1 MAWPTVSPSDV
12 ANLWRPLSSAEV
24 TVATT
29 RILLVEAEL
38 RKELRLH
45 GISGTPVVGD
55 VGMDDSDA
63 VDEWKTLYVGIV
75 AEVVRQSLLNPEGWL
90 EERESID
97 DFERSRRRDAAT
109 STGVAFLT
117 EADVEKLLPR
127 EPRPKR
133 GAFSI
138 RLGQT

>member
-1 MAWPTVSPSDV
+1 MTWPTVSPSDV
-12 ANLWRPLSSAEV
+12 EGLWRPLKPSET

-29 RILLVEAEL
+29 RIKLVEAEL

-45 GISGTPVVGD
+45 GIVGTPVVGD
-55 VGMDDSDA
+55 LGIDSADA
-63 VDEWKTLYVGIV
+63 VEEWETLYTGIV

-97 DFERSRRRDAAT
+97 DYERSRRRDAST
-109 STGVAFLT
+109 STGLAYLT

>member
-1 MAWPTVSPSDV
+1 MAWPTVSSSDV
-12 ANLWRPLSSAEV
+12 ESLWRPLKPSET

-29 RILLVEAEL
+29 RIALVEAEL

-45 GISGTPVVGD
+45 GITGTPVVGD
-55 VGMDDSDA
+55 VGMDSAEA
-63 VDEWKTLYVGIV
+63 VEEWETLYTGVV

-97 DFERSRRRDAAT
+97 DFERTRRRDAAT
-109 STGVAFLT
+109 STGVAYLT
-117 EADVEKLLPR
+117 DADVEKLLPR
-127 EPRPKR
+127 DPRPKR